1 MYENQ
6 ACADSVPGN
15 GCFTGEVDFIHQVQ
29 NVGFTCHE
37 ISQVYSSAINL
48 ALGGSTNSCPND
60 IFDFVVKKEV
70 TFCSGKSYDF
80 GFELG
85 IFTSAG
91 TAPVTS
97 TITINLPE
105 GITDSNPIPPKP
117 LTPQPV
123 PAPTKA
129 PTKAPVLLPT
139 PMAPAPAPVTTTV
152 TAPANICEDHPTQLW
167 LTFTS
172 RSCTES
178 NNAQFSVGRRR
189 GLGQKSKYGG
199 YRASTNSG
207 KGIRRGLKHNSGSG
221 KGKSPSKSSGKSPS
235 NSSNTSKPKP
245 DDNEDGGEGVVVD
258 SNIEYSCSDYE
269 IFGSDPKVMISITSI
284 NEEVLYWSGSNIC
297 EGTDIVIGDGKSKIA
312 SEIKIKIYADSGN
325 KGTKLHQ
332 QIIMHTACV
341 TKAMSLG
348 DIFGAI
354 EVTGM
359 RNGVQG
365 LLGK

>member
-6 ACADSVPGN
+6 ECADSVPGN

-48 ALGGSTNSCPND
+48 ALGGSRNSCPND

-70 TFCSGKSYDF
+70 TFCSGKRYDF

-105 GITDSNPIPPKP
+105 GITDSAPIPPKP
-117 LTPQPV
+117 LTPV
-123 PAPTKA
+123 PTKAPIKA

-152 TAPANICEDHPTQLW
+152 TAPAKMCEDHPTQLW

-178 NNAQFSVGRRR
+178 NNEQFSVGRRR
-189 GLGQKSKYGG
+189 GLGQKSKYG

-207 KGIRRGLKHNSGSG
+207 KGIRRGLKHRSTGSG
-221 KGKSPSKSSGKSPS
+221 KGSKKSKKDDQKKP
-235 NSSNTSKPKP
+235 SSNTKP

-258 SNIEYSCSDYE
+258 TNIEYSCGDYE

-297 EGTDIVIGDGKSKIA
+297 EGTDIVIGDGISKIA
-312 SEIKIKIYADSGN
+312 SEIKIKIYADSGT